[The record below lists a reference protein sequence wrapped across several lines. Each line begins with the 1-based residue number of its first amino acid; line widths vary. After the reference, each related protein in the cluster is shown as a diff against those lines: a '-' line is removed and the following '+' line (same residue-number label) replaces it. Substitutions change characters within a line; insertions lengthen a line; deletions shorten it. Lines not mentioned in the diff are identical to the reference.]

1 MDNLKQVAEYIRG
14 ADTEELLDRVTVYR
28 QGMEPAA
35 LDLMEG
41 ELDRRGV
48 TRDQIAAHDAK
59 RRESA
64 IILSDGT
71 AMRCSFCDRP
81 AVLQARGWHWMKLR
95 IPFVALLIGRGDAP
109 LGFSIPIFP
118 MRFAYC
124 EFHAA
129 AKQDEGTKDANAE
142 PNQSQEP

>member
-1 MDNLKQVAEYIRG
+1 MDNLKQVAEYIRS

-95 IPFVALLIGRGDAP
+95 IPFVSWRS
-109 LGFSIPIFP
+109 GFSLPLFP

-142 PNQSQEP
+142 PNQSPEP